1 MRLVASNLLFNFELL
16 KAIPSSIVCIH
27 FVVGLILPYTYTIL
41 SYSVGRIPRYNKWTT
56 KNLYSSLLI
65 GMHNISCVNLNV
77 VSRIFVRVARCLH
90 YSEKRLLM
98 MTEFYFSWFINSK
111 RHCKYNDLK
120 NTWLQIFILYKTKVC
135 KIHSTDKTFRQNA
148 KKIAKHHSHFIWIS
162 ENVLFVWNGNNKFI
176 NAFIASHVDCY
187 W

>member
-1 MRLVASNLLFNFELL
+1 MRMVASNLLFNFELL
-16 KAIPSSIVCIH
+16 KAIPSSIVCIY

-111 RHCKYNDLK
+111 WHCKYNDLK
-120 NTWLQIFILYKTKVC
+120 TLDYKYSFFTKQKYVKYIQQIK
-135 KIHSTDKTFRQNA
+135 
-148 KKIAKHHSHFIWIS
+148 
-162 ENVLFVWNGNNKFI
+162 LFGKMQRK
-176 NAFIASHVDCY
+176 
-187 W
+187 